1 MPSHPLT
8 SFKIQKY
15 YQNETKFNDDYS
27 RNNLPK
33 IKDGVHVI
41 NPDEFKPV
49 GTHWIALY
57 VNGSN
62 IIYFDSVG
70 VEIIRKEI
78 KKNHRKQK

>member
-1 MPSHPLT
+1 MPPHPLT
-8 SFKIQKY
+8 SFKIEKY
-15 YQNETKFNDDYS
+15 YQNETKFNDGYS
-27 RNNLPK
+27 RNNVPK

-41 NPDEFKPV
+41 NPDEFKSV
-49 GTHWIALY
+49 GTHWMALY

-70 VEIIRKEI
+70 VEIIPKEI